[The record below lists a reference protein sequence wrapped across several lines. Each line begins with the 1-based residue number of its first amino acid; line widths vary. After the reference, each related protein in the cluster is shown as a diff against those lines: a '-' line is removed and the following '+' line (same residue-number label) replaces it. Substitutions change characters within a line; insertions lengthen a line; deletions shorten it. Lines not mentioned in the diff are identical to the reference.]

1 VLNRKFTTF
10 NSRTNHS
17 LDVSHNMTKTQ
28 IRDIITKIHFYLLGF
43 ALLNFILKNTIE
55 ISLNYRFAYLIT
67 ILIYGSGIIL
77 FFWNFKPF
85 KKIGFYFGFY
95 AITPIL
101 TILFWLFGGIFFG
114 IIASIVLYPIQ
125 PNHIQIE
132 KNDFVIYQENQ
143 EFLGMCCP
151 YEITEKQFLILE
163 KKIKEID
170 LNTEIEF
177 NDNSI
182 YTINGKTELKIK
194 FEGYQFL
201 ERNLPER
208 DTIILIK
215 KE

>member
-1 VLNRKFTTF
+1 
-10 NSRTNHS
+10 
-17 LDVSHNMTKTQ
+17 MTKTQ

-43 ALLNFILKNTIE
+43 TILNFTLKSTIE
-55 ISLNYRFAYLIT
+55 ISLNYRLAYFIT
-67 ILIYGSGIIL
+67 LLVYASGIIL

-85 KKIGFYFGFY
+85 KKVGFYFSFY
-95 AITPIL
+95 VITPIL
-101 TILFWLFGGIFFG
+101 ILIFWLFGGIFFV
-114 IIASIVLYPIQ
+114 IKASIVLYPIQ
-125 PNHIQIE
+125 PNDIEIE
-132 KNDFVIYQENQ
+132 KNNFVIYQENQ
-143 EFLGMCCP
+143 GFLGMCCP

-170 LNTEIEF
+170 LNNEIEF

-182 YTINGKTELKIK
+182 YTINGKTELRIK

>member
-1 VLNRKFTTF
+1 
-10 NSRTNHS
+10 
-17 LDVSHNMTKTQ
+17 M
-28 IRDIITKIHFYLLGF
+28 
-43 ALLNFILKNTIE
+43 
-55 ISLNYRFAYLIT
+55 
-67 ILIYGSGIIL
+67 
-77 FFWNFKPF
+77 
-85 KKIGFYFGFY
+85 
-95 AITPIL
+95 
-101 TILFWLFGGIFFG
+101 
-114 IIASIVLYPIQ
+114 LYPIQ
-125 PNHIQIE
+125 PNQIEIE

-143 EFLGMCCP
+143 GFLGMCCP

-194 FEGYQFL
+194 FEEYQFL

>member
-1 VLNRKFTTF
+1 
-10 NSRTNHS
+10 
-17 LDVSHNMTKTQ
+17 M
-28 IRDIITKIHFYLLGF
+28 
-43 ALLNFILKNTIE
+43 
-55 ISLNYRFAYLIT
+55 
-67 ILIYGSGIIL
+67 SGITL

-95 AITPIL
+95 VITPIL
-101 TILFWLFGGIFFG
+101 TLLFWLFGGIFFG

-125 PNHIQIE
+125 PNDIEIE
-132 KNDFVIYQENQ
+132 KNNFVIYQENQ
-143 EFLGMCCP
+143 GFLGMCCP
-151 YEITEKQFLILE
+151 YKITEKRLLILE
-163 KKIKEID
+163 KKIKEIN

-177 NDNSI
+177 NENSI

>member
-1 VLNRKFTTF
+1 
-10 NSRTNHS
+10 
-17 LDVSHNMTKTQ
+17 M
-28 IRDIITKIHFYLLGF
+28 
-43 ALLNFILKNTIE
+43 
-55 ISLNYRFAYLIT
+55 
-67 ILIYGSGIIL
+67 IYGSGIIL

-101 TILFWLFGGIFFG
+101 TLLFWLFGGIFFG

-143 EFLGMCCP
+143 GFLGMCCP